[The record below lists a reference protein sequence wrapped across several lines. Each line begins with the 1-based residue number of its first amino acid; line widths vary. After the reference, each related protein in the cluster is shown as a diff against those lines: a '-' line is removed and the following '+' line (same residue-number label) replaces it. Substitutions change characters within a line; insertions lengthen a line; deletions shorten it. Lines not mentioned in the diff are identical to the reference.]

1 MLLRSDV
8 TRKKLCGVAP
18 TERLGADAYAEQVS
32 ARVYDSLA
40 ARAAAILA
48 AGHAAIVDAVFL
60 DPQERARI
68 ERVATRARRA
78 FDGIWLAADARG
90 PGAAG
95 RAPARRCFGRDGG
108 GRAPQLALDPGA
120 IELAPGRQRRRA
132 RAGRGGGRGGPRAV
146 ASPPG
151 IG

>member
-1 MLLRSDV
+1 VLLRSDV

-68 ERVATRARRA
+68 ERVATERGVR
-78 FDGIWLAADARG
+78 FDGIWLAADPAVLAQRVALRRG
-90 PGAAG
+90 DASDATAAVV
-95 RAPARRCFGRDGG
+95 RR
-108 GRAPQLALDPGA
+108 QIALDPGA
-120 IELAPGRQRRRA
+120 IEWHRVDSSGAPEQVA
-132 RAGRGGGRGGPRAV
+132 AAAGAALGP
-146 ASPPG
+146 
-151 IG
+151 